1 VQQVSPICQVVRR
14 FTVVAHKGRNRVRF
28 PARGSR
34 FELVAGTY
42 RISASTVSGRLVRRA
57 TLVVLD
63 DATPTSA
70 QIEAARQ
77 ANVCISSTRFAG
89 TGGPNGTFTP
99 GKQAG
104 PNAASVGTPSSG
116 GFPVGG
122 STPPGSVLG
131 STIERTARAIQPW
144 LVALLAVAIALLA
157 LASAPRLAGA
167 HDRRVNEL
175 LVRHRAEIA
184 GLGTAALL
192 AVVIAFLLG

>member
-1 VQQVSPICQVVRR
+1 
-14 FTVVAHKGRNRVRF
+14 
-28 PARGSR
+28 
-34 FELVAGTY
+34 
-42 RISASTVSGRLVRRA
+42 
-57 TLVVLD
+57 
-63 DATPTSA
+63 
-70 QIEAARQ
+70 
-77 ANVCISSTRFAG
+77 
-89 TGGPNGTFTP
+89 
-99 GKQAG
+99 
-104 PNAASVGTPSSG
+104 
-116 GFPVGG
+116 
-122 STPPGSVLG
+122 VLG